1 MTIVTVRDMWLG
13 VGVESHPSRQL
24 ATAGGLL
31 FNDGMD
37 RYLRAHDIDTGN
49 VLWQTRLPP
58 QTVGGT
64 ISFSIQGRQY
74 IAISAGG
81 GALASLQV
89 GMTPEADMTPGSNA
103 TYVFALP

>member
-1 MTIVTVRDMWLG
+1 MDY
-13 VGVESHPSRQL
+13 SRL
-24 ATAGGLL
+24 
-31 FNDGMD
+31 
-37 RYLRAHDIDTGN
+37 
-49 VLWQTRLPP
+49 
-58 QTVGGT
+58 T